1 MTESPPVWFIG
12 SSPASESEIQRLV
25 VEALRVAGW
34 EVMVTSQDRAM
45 RWQSRGL
52 VDVIAW
58 KHNHSLLIECK
69 TAKGKLNDAQKRFKV
84 RLAPHEGPHLRR
96 ITVRHP
102 AMIDEWLA
110 PGQGAWRE
118 EAHGQD
124 KN

>member
-1 MTESPPVWFIG
+1 MTEPEPAWFIG
-12 SSPASESEIQRLV
+12 DSPASESDIQRQI

-52 VDVIAW
+52 VDVMAW
-58 KHNHSLLIECK
+58 MRDHTLLIECK
-69 TAKGKLNDAQKRFKV
+69 TRTGKLNDAQKLFKS

-102 AMIDEWLA
+102 AMVDEWLV
-110 PGQGAWRE
+110 PGQGTWRE
-118 EAHGQD
+118 AQ
-124 KN
+124 